1 MKHIKTFTVLAAV
14 ACCLASTSQAT
25 LLPPGSTTPVNTQS
39 SGPAP
44 STSLVANFSDGGLVG
59 TVTSW
64 VVPNDPANPFDTT
77 HLIGDLT
84 FYYQVAMS
92 SSASAA
98 SERFTA
104 SGFAGMSLDVQTFNG
119 TPWGNGSLAGGVAP
133 TDATR
138 SGNPDGGNVVGFDY
152 SGNNEV
158 AAGNNTEILVVNTA
172 WTTYETQAGSV
183 IDGHSANVSILA
195 PVPEPTT
202 MVAGALL
209 LLPFG
214 ASTLRILRRKQTA

>member
-1 MKHIKTFTVLAAV
+1 
-14 ACCLASTSQAT
+14 
-25 LLPPGSTTPVNTQS
+25 
-39 SGPAP
+39 
-44 STSLVANFSDGGLVG
+44 
-59 TVTSW
+59 
-64 VVPNDPANPFDTT
+64 
-77 HLIGDLT
+77 
-84 FYYQVAMS
+84 
-92 SSASAA
+92 
-98 SERFTA
+98 
-104 SGFAGMSLDVQTFNG
+104 
-119 TPWGNGSLAGGVAP
+119 
-133 TDATR
+133 
-138 SGNPDGGNVVGFDY
+138 VVGFDY

-214 ASTLRILRRKQTA
+214 ASTIRILRRNRTA